1 MSLKTENGMQ
11 AERHRRDV
19 IIDNLAW
26 KIHCTLMFSQ
36 QYCDQGKSQY
46 FKIRDGNDEI
56 IQEAQFRVNFMSFHN
71 QVNFIFLNHFI
82 INQFYYWQS
91 LSIKFTFL
99 QKKLKIEQ
107 TIERCVYYQAT
118 IFNREN
124 KLHVL
129 FI

>member
-1 MSLKTENGMQ
+1 
-11 AERHRRDV
+11 
-19 IIDNLAW
+19 
-26 KIHCTLMFSQ
+26 MFSQ

-91 LSIKFTFL
+91 
-99 QKKLKIEQ
+99 
-107 TIERCVYYQAT
+107 
-118 IFNREN
+118 
-124 KLHVL
+124 
-129 FI
+129 